1 MPSPSPHFADA
12 AWVECFVQLLNSPRN
27 QTRLV
32 LTSQA
37 LPADL
42 VDQIYRYD
50 QLWYEYP
57 LRGLEAAH
65 WLDLFRNYSVTP
77 TTDTERDRLC
87 HIAHY
92 FDGHPLILKMIAGD
106 IRSRLFGGSI
116 GKYWDDYYC
125 HQQATQRQPQ
135 TAAPRQ
141 SQEQRSRQWVS
152 QTIQQLPDLPRQM
165 LQRSAVFRRPVA
177 ESFYLQML
185 ETGTDSD
192 RTAALNTLKSRNLVE
207 EKDILAGQLLIQ
219 QHNLIRDSAY
229 AQLKTDLPT
238 WESAER
244 TAAHLWLTA
253 YTPAPNAE
261 RIETV
266 RGHLEAFDHY
276 CEVEDWD
283 AAKAIARTRLDTPTK
298 EYLCWQLGT
307 WGYYRE
313 QIPLHSKLLDIARTQ
328 NDRQGEGTALGN
340 LGSAYRSQGQY
351 EQAIAHYQQT
361 LTVARQLGD
370 MRSEGTTLCALG
382 NVYSSLGQH
391 KEAGDYYQQALTL
404 ARKTDDTVCEGIALG
419 NLGNECQLLKK
430 HKRSVTYYQQAL
442 ALARKTDDQKNESI
456 ALVNLGSAQIKLEQ
470 YSKAMKNSLAALEVC
485 RKINFRSGEATVL
498 QNLAELH
505 QKLGE
510 AEVARGYCEQ
520 ALALATE
527 LGIPLVEE
535 CKELNQQ
542 LKAEENDD

>member
-77 TTDTERDRLC
+77 TTDTERDHLC

-177 ESFYLQML
+177 ESFYLQIL
-185 ETGTDSD
+185 ESGTDSE
-192 RTAALNTLKSRNLVE
+192 RTAALTTLTSRNLVE
-207 EKDILAGQLLIQ
+207 EKDIQAGQLLIQ

-229 AQLKTDLPT
+229 AQLKTNPLT

-253 YTPAPNAE
+253 YTAAPNAE

-266 RGHLEAFDHY
+266 RGYLEAFDHY
-276 CEVEDWD
+276 CEIEDWELASEMYTFQLAGTD
-283 AAKAIARTRLDTPTK
+283 QALH
-298 EYLCWQLGT
+298 WQLII
-307 WGYYRE
+307 WGYYQELIAVSRQLVNNINSQTRRLCLN
-313 QIPLHSKLLDIARTQ
+313 QIGNSY
-328 NDRQGEGTALGN
+328 NYLGN
-340 LGSAYRSQGQY
+340 YGR
-351 EQAIAHYQQT
+351 AI
-361 LTVARQLGD
+361 
-370 MRSEGTTLCALG
+370 
-382 NVYSSLGQH
+382 
-391 KEAGDYYQQALTL
+391 DYYQQALVIS
-404 ARKTDDTVCEGIALG
+404 REIGDRGGEGAALG
-419 NLGNECQLLKK
+419 NLGNAYFSLGQYERAIDFL
-430 HKRSVTYYQQAL
+430 QQAL
-442 ALARKTDDQKNESI
+442 VISREIGNRRGEGCDLGSLGNAYNSLGQYERAIDFLQQYLTIALEIGDRRGEGN
-456 ALVNLGSAQIKLEQ
+456 ALVNMGATQLKLKQ
-470 YSKAMKNSLAALEVC
+470 YPESLTHNQAALE
-485 RKINFRSGEATVL
+485 IFREIGFRAGVAEAL
-498 QNLAELH
+498 KNLAELH
-505 QKLGE
+505 HALGE
-510 AEVARGYCEQ
+510 VEVARQFCQQ

-527 LGIPLVEE
+527 LGIPLKAE
-535 CKELNQQ
+535 CEALQ
-542 LKAEENDD
+542 LKLQN